1 MCDCRLSYMCIFIS
15 RLSCF
20 TKIPHYAIYPSF
32 RNSFPQFQFHKLL
45 SAFHK
50 WYNWSV
56 RSWRYQ
62 LLNYSLSDRQSDIN
76 TILLQ
81 ITNTPKGWCYF
92 PSERDGNKW
101 PQNAIFHLAQ
111 MVPPIECD
119 LGYRLRTRI
128 LNPNPNPNS
137 NKNLCSAKR
146 HPNKVQN
153 SVINISYFVGQGVGV

>member
-1 MCDCRLSYMCIFIS
+1 
-15 RLSCF
+15 
-20 TKIPHYAIYPSF
+20 
-32 RNSFPQFQFHKLL
+32 
-45 SAFHK
+45 
-50 WYNWSV
+50 
-56 RSWRYQ
+56 
-62 LLNYSLSDRQSDIN
+62 
-76 TILLQ
+76 
-81 ITNTPKGWCYF
+81 
-92 PSERDGNKW
+92 
-101 PQNAIFHLAQ
+101 